1 MSTGHARLS
10 PSNARWPKCPGSVR
24 EEANYADI
32 PGEAAIDG
40 TGSHLLLEM
49 CLDNSVLPIQ
59 YEGQIIGANHED
71 NPNGWLIHKD
81 RIDRVQVCLD
91 YVKRRYDELKA
102 LYPNAELTIEAESR
116 SDPGGMF
123 GRDDWSGTCDI
134 TITVMDGTIC
144 VFIEA
149 IDYKDGRGWVN
160 AAENTQLIAYL
171 GGKARKFIA
180 SGPELVRPF
189 RPERVKA
196 GRMTIV
202 QPKTMPPIRYE
213 NIETRVLVER
223 LEDLRTAARKTD
235 DPDAPLIPGKH
246 CQWCKH
252 NPKRGGS
259 CTAQGEQSL
268 KVVET
273 MSNEVTKMDD
283 QSLFETIQAS
293 MGNLTSLES
302 NKLTELADA
311 KDGMMAIFKQI
322 EDEIERRIDLGE
334 MMSGYGMLPGWGSK
348 KWTGTPEEV
357 EKFLKGRKVKKDLI
371 YPAKLLSP
379 AQALKLDLTERQKK
393 DLETKLI
400 AVVAG
405 KNTLT
410 KVSRDTQAPDE
421 NKAELMFGDVTPAV
435 ETQTEEPVSFF

>member
-10 PSNARWPKCPGSVR
+10 PSNARWPYCPGSPR

-32 PGEAAIDG
+32 SGEAAIDG
-40 TGSHLLLEM
+40 IGSHLLLEM
-49 CLDNSVLPIQ
+49 CLDNAVLPIQ
-59 YEGQIIGANHED
+59 YEGQIIGTNHED

-81 RIDRVQVCLD
+81 RIDRVQICLD

-102 LYPNAELTIEAESR
+102 LYPNAELTIEAESH

-123 GRDDWSGTCDI
+123 GRDDWNGTCDI
-134 TITVMDGTIC
+134 TITVMDGDKC

-160 AAENTQLIAYL
+160 AAENTQLTSYL

-180 SGPELVRPF
+180 SGPEFVRPF
-189 RPERVKA
+189 RPERMRA

-213 NIETRVLVER
+213 EIQTRVLVER
-223 LEDLRTAARKTD
+223 LEDLSVAAHKTD

-252 NPKRGGS
+252 NPKRGGT

-273 MSNEVTKMDD
+273 MSNQVTTVGD

-302 NKLTELADA
+302 NKLSELADA
-311 KDGMMAIFKQI
+311 KDGMMAIFKQV
-322 EDEIERRIDLGE
+322 EDEIERRIELGE
-334 MMSGYGMLPGWGSK
+334 TISGYGMVPGNSSK
-348 KWTGTPEEV
+348 KWFGTPEEV
-357 EKFLKGRKVKKDLI
+357 EKFLKGRKVKKDQI

-379 AQALKLDLTERQKK
+379 AQALKLDLTDRQKK
-393 DLETKLI
+393 DLESKLI
-400 AVVAG
+400 SVVAG
-405 KNTLT
+405 KLTLK
-410 KVSRDTQAPDE
+410 KVARESQALDD
-421 NKAELMFGDVTPAV
+421 NKAELMFGDI
-435 ETQTEEPVSFF
+435 ETKTEEPSFF

>member
-1 MSTGHARLS
+1 
-10 PSNARWPKCPGSVR
+10 VR
-24 EEANYADI
+24 EEANYIDV

-59 YEGQIIGANHED
+59 YEGQIIGTNHED

-81 RIDRVQVCLD
+81 RIDRVQICLD

-134 TITVMDGTIC
+134 TITVMDGGKC

-160 AAENTQLIAYL
+160 AAENTQLTAYL
-171 GGKARKFIA
+171 GGKARNHIA
-180 SGPELVRPF
+180 SGPDLVRPF
-189 RPERVKA
+189 RVERVKA

-223 LEDLRTAARKTD
+223 LEDLSKAARATD
-235 DPDAPLIPGKH
+235 DPNAPLIPGKH

-273 MSNEVTKMDD
+273 MSNQVTTTGD

-322 EDEIERRIDLGE
+322 DDEIKRRIELGE
-334 MMSGYGMLPGWGSK
+334 TISGYAMLPGRSSK
-348 KWTGTPEEV
+348 AWNGTDKDV
-357 EKFLKGRKVKKDLI
+357 EKFLKGRKIKKDKI

-379 AQALKLDLTERQKK
+379 AQALKLDLTDRQKK
-393 DLETKLI
+393 DLQDKLI
-400 AVVAG
+400 SVVAG
-405 KNTLT
+405 KDTLQ
-410 KVSRDTQAPDE
+410 KVARQEVDE
-421 NKAELMFGDVTPAV
+421 NKAELMFGDVETP
-435 ETQTEEPVSFF
+435 TTEEPSFF